1 MPRQQHDPHVDMVAA
16 AIAAAHLPAY
26 QWARLGDTGRYR
38 FRRMAKAA
46 INTLTEQEGG
56 EA

>member
-26 QWARLGDTGRYR
+26 QWARLGDDGRYR
-38 FRRMAKAA
+38 FRRMAQAA
-46 INTLTEQEGG
+46 MNALDEEGN
-56 EA
+56 